1 MNDWPDHVCLCSTCN
16 QQRVALLLLKFML
29 PASINKEETRTRPTL
44 PSANSGTLI
53 FSLHPRGTRCTK
65 NEARTEFQLAL
76 LCRSRR
82 VSDEAEQLIFPSR
95 SSPQLSLC
103 ANANLQLYNHEY
115 SITSPY
121 WKFSTCYL
129 RVTRGEA
136 HLHIIYIL
144 CYTLFLRQNWLYS
157 QFHSSRLLVYIQM
170 FSTVG
175 LPYKLIRFSFWCTP
189 VALGFS
195 TLYCH

>member
-82 VSDEAEQLIFPSR
+82 VSNEAEQLIFPSR

-121 WKFSTCYL
+121 WKVQYMLLTSYERWSTFTY
-129 RVTRGEA
+129 
-136 HLHIIYIL
+136 HLHSL
-144 CYTLFLRQNWLYS
+144 LYS
-157 QFHSSRLLVYIQM
+157 LLTTELTIFTISQQ
-170 FSTVG
+170 
-175 LPYKLIRFSFWCTP
+175 
-189 VALGFS
+189 
-195 TLYCH
+195 